1 MYFTFIYICVVFWLV
16 SVTKLVR
23 SGFSWN
29 KYKNRHKRRVWQRKS
44 TEHQFKILFI
54 RRVVFVVCVHAE
66 RSHCD
71 VIEKSLLR
79 TTNGPWIHY
88 SDDNHVNFPKNE
100 AKNVRLLFHD
110 DVEYKKFN
118 DLIAMATKQNV
129 AFDELIKQMIDK

>member
-1 MYFTFIYICVVFWLV
+1 MTQLKQIQKQTQKTMYDNENQQNTNSKSYLFG
-16 SVTKLVR
+16 R
-23 SGFSWN
+23 SYLS
-29 KYKNRHKRRVWQRKS
+29 YAY
-44 TEHQFKILFI
+44 TP
-54 RRVVFVVCVHAE
+54 E

-110 DVEYKKFN
+110 DVAYKKFN
-118 DLIAMATKQNV
+118 DLIAMVTKQNV